1 MSGSRALP
9 LSCLS
14 NFGVLNGPIFFCALH
29 DSGCSRAIAGRSDM
43 KEIVTLLRQIKDK
56 AHKDGQKKTEQAL
69 SR

>member
-1 MSGSRALP
+1 
-9 LSCLS
+9 
-14 NFGVLNGPIFFCALH
+14 
-29 DSGCSRAIAGRSDM
+29 M